1 MKKNFFRLLSL
12 LLVVFMLTAAFAAC
26 ELFPGEPEPTE
37 PEHIDYVALDRK
49 STRLNSSHA

>member
-26 ELFPGEPEPTE
+26 ELPFGTNPTEPTE
-37 PEHIDYVALDRK
+37 PEHIDYVSLV
-49 STRLNSSHA
+49 S

>member
-26 ELFPGEPEPTE
+26 ELPFGTNPTEPTE
-37 PEHIDYVALDRK
+37 P
-49 STRLNSSHA
+49 STPEEPADPQ